1 MVDRGGGVSPDVKF
15 HVCGRNPTPCLYASN
30 LQIGCFVKKGGGV
43 LDFVVR
49 TTQNYLF
56 FPTEVANSSY
66 AGGVNVNDHVDIDH
80 NLQLFSK
87 KVFCFNKEVQT
98 SVS

>member
-1 MVDRGGGVSPDVKF
+1 MGVGSSTLWCAQLK
-15 HVCGRNPTPCLYASN
+15 
-30 LQIGCFVKKGGGV
+30 
-43 LDFVVR
+43 
-49 TTQNYLF
+49 TTF